1 MFTQTYYV
9 SSHGA
14 TQLQIHPPL
23 LLCDRQHSFRPFPF
37 TMSVSFIFPS
47 RGRSEGHYR
56 RKELSDC
63 FQLGTAGK
71 QPGCEDIWRRSASVM
86 QEQSQR
92 FSWNGNHISKPP
104 WADTT
109 LLASCPHQALLPQLP
124 RSDYPACA
132 PVFALTDIPLH
143 TCAPNHCLWLD
154 TMGSRLQK
162 QHHSIPCPHAWP
174 PVAASLCPLTSEP
187 QSIVS
192 CLPRTWGPAL
202 AHVNQRTSLLSSDL
216 QFYFRH

>member
-1 MFTQTYYV
+1 
-9 SSHGA
+9 
-14 TQLQIHPPL
+14 
-23 LLCDRQHSFRPFPF
+23 
-37 TMSVSFIFPS
+37 MSVSFIFPS
-47 RGRSEGHYR
+47 RGRSEGHYQ

-109 LLASCPHQALLPQLP
+109 LLASCPHQALLPRLP
-124 RSDYPACA
+124 RSGYAACA

-143 TCAPNHCLWLD
+143 TCAPNHCLWLQ
-154 TMGSRLQK
+154 TPWAPGCRS
-162 QHHSIPCPHAWP
+162 STIPSHAHMLGHLLPLPYVPLPLNPRALFLACAGPGDQLWP
-174 PVAASLCPLTSEP
+174 
-187 QSIVS
+187 
-192 CLPRTWGPAL
+192 G
-202 AHVNQRTSLLSSDL
+202 
-216 QFYFRH
+216 